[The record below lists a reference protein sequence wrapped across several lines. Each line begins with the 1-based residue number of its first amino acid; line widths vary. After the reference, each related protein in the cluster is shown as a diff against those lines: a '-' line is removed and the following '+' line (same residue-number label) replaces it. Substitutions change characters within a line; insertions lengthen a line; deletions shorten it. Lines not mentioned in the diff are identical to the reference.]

1 MSWLTKRQH
10 GASDKSNGNKEGN
23 GKKINVLKAAFRVNT
38 GSSSSATA
46 SFALSTPTSSSIA
59 VPASSSATT
68 RHAST
73 VTKPRSQ
80 TLSAPAPL
88 NLSAST
94 SSAPTLHPV
103 PPSPSTQDPFAN
115 LYGTLKNS
123 KLQSSVPVPT
133 EHRSPLN
140 QGSSSY
146 LNPHSVAEADDPHYQ
161 ALQHHSYYE
170 QQSTPRSAPIA
181 SAEAARRRALSNPS
195 GPLHLSASTSSR
207 SSPSTV
213 SPNTSTGSQR
223 RVQGS
228 VVPGSAKFVS
238 VNGNFVAPSQQQQQQ
253 LHQQQLGPSPSG
265 WHRSSSAQE
274 DNHENVIGE
283 GQAGESMSMSQQAS
297 VRSVHLDPRMSWSH

>member
-1 MSWLTKRQH
+1 MILTIKLYNIILTTSNNPPLVLRRLLQRKRP
-10 GASDKSNGNKEGN
+10 GG
-23 GKKINVLKAAFRVNT
+23 
-38 GSSSSATA
+38 
-46 SFALSTPTSSSIA
+46 
-59 VPASSSATT
+59 
-68 RHAST
+68 
-73 VTKPRSQ
+73 
-80 TLSAPAPL
+80 
-88 NLSAST
+88 
-94 SSAPTLHPV
+94 
-103 PPSPSTQDPFAN
+103 
-115 LYGTLKNS
+115 
-123 KLQSSVPVPT
+123 
-133 EHRSPLN
+133 EHCP
-140 QGSSSY
+140 
-146 LNPHSVAEADDPHYQ
+146 
-161 ALQHHSYYE
+161 
-170 QQSTPRSAPIA
+170 TPR
-181 SAEAARRRALSNPS
+181 